1 MNLFE
6 SFGAPKL
13 NDSQAIGYDLSSSS
27 FMPNKLDDRGF
38 APIHYCAASGNIEAL
53 RALSSKPRASPFIQ
67 DKEGNTALHWAVRN
81 VHMILASMLIQ
92 SALALLNVV
101 NAAGESALHWAVRN
115 GDDDVSVKIALL
127 LIQRGA
133 SVSVQDANGVT
144 PLHLAIADGHNRMTA
159 LLLQAQ
165 ADPLLATV
173 DDALTPLHFA
183 AIYNRPPV
191 IRALSQMG
199 VPLNPRDDEGDTP
212 LHWASRANSKEALA
226 ALTSLGADSS
236 LVNVDGESPA
246 EFCNLRA
253 SDIFVTPAPLLSS
266 DSMILDAK
274 PNHVSRV
281 QCTPA
286 PAFNSPFSSY
296 GVFVQ

>member
-27 FMPNKLDDRGF
+27 FMPNKLDARGF
-38 APIHYCAASGNIEAL
+38 APIHYCAATGNIDAL
-53 RALSSKPRASPFIQ
+53 RAVASRPRASPFIQ

-81 VHMILASMLIQ
+81 IHLILASMLLQ
-92 SALALLNVV
+92 SALALVNIVNV
-101 NAAGESALHWAVRN
+101 AGETALHWAVRN

-165 ADPLLATV
+165 ADPLLSTS

-183 AIYNRPPV
+183 AIYNRPQV
-191 IRALSQMG
+191 IRALSKAG
-199 VPLNPRDDEGDTP
+199 VALNPRDDEGETP

-226 ALTSLGADSS
+226 ALVALGADTS
-236 LVNVDGESPA
+236 LVNADGEYPA
-246 EFCNLRA
+246 EFSSLRP
-253 SDIFVTPAPLLSS
+253 SDIFVAPAPLLSS
-266 DSMILDAK
+266 DSMMIESK
-274 PNHVSRV
+274 PNLAARV